1 MVVDGCGSGRGDA
14 GRLRLPMSFEVVTSA
29 DYPEL
34 HDEARA
40 AFRDQWPE
48 FVYHDDL
55 DREHP
60 YAERTGTF
68 FRDFHI
74 FLLRD
79 GKVVAGGWGVS
90 LAWDGTPAGL
100 PEGYRSALVQ
110 AFQDHE
116 QGVAINTL
124 SFMAAAVAEDFHQQ
138 GLAVRVLESLIERAL
153 AAGLE
158 RVIAPVR
165 PTWKHKYPQ
174 VSMAEYST
182 WERDDGLSIDP
193 WIRTHQRMGAR
204 VLQPAPNSI
213 VVTGTVAEWE
223 TWTGM
228 PFPASGSYFVPGALN
243 LVEVDRDNDT
253 ATYREE
259 NLWVQHR

>member
-1 MVVDGCGSGRGDA
+1 
-14 GRLRLPMSFEVVTSA
+14 MSLEVVTSP
-29 DYPEL
+29 DHPEL
-34 HDEARA
+34 HDQARA

-55 DREHP
+55 EREHP
-60 YAERTGTF
+60 YVERVETF

-74 FLLRD
+74 FVLED

-110 AFQDHE
+110 AFEDHR
-116 QGVAINTL
+116 QGRQINTL
-124 SFMAAAVAEDFHQQ
+124 SFMAAAVAEEFHQQ
-138 GLAVRVLESLIERAL
+138 GLAVRVLEALIERAST
-153 AAGLE
+153 AGLPH
-158 RVIAPVR
+158 VIAPIR

-174 VSMAEYST
+174 ISMAEYAT

-193 WIRTHQRMGAR
+193 WIRTHQRMGAT
-204 VLQPAPNSI
+204 VLKPAPNSI
-213 VVTGTVAEWE
+213 VVSGTVAEWE
-223 TWTGM
+223 NWAGM
-228 PFPASGSYFVPGALN
+228 PFPISGSYFVPGALN
-243 LVEVDRDNDT
+243 LVEVDQDRDT
-253 ATYREE
+253 GTYHEE